1 MTRLSLLILAEYAP
15 LAHLLFILV
24 KFVSC
29 SQFGRGVQQFQFR
42 LWNLHLCQFAQDVCS
57 LDRSDKMTG
66 EWVVI
71 SSCVSNLLAVAKL
84 FLKSLVRDFPLI
96 LKLHTR
102 LVWNSNINVS
112 LTRTFFSLRSRT
124 VCSSFLCFF
133 VRGFLVDTGVTQAFF
148 FFALLAGR
156 TKALLS
162 STPFSLSTSDENK
175 VQRLFQGKVKQ
186 TTHSNCN
193 NLKAILR
200 SKNYCPIHEFLPCS
214 STTTSVFTS
223 SAGCWV
229 SLWCLPFQLC
239 FFLSFPILNAGL

>member
-96 LKLHTR
+96 LKLHTHV
-102 LVWNSNINVS
+102 LSEIATS
-112 LTRTFFSLRSRT
+112 MCHSPEL
-124 VCSSFLCFF
+124 SFLCAP
-133 VRGFLVDTGVTQAFF
+133 GPSA
-148 FFALLAGR
+148 A
-156 TKALLS
+156 LS
-162 STPFSLSTSDENK
+162 SASLSEAFWWTQVSP
-175 VQRLFQGKVKQ
+175 RLSSSLLCWLGGPKRCSHLHLLVCPHLMKTKSRDYFKAK
-186 TTHSNCN
+186 SNRQHI
-193 NLKAILR
+193 KTAI
-200 SKNYCPIHEFLPCS
+200 
-214 STTTSVFTS
+214 T
-223 SAGCWV
+223 
-229 SLWCLPFQLC
+229 
-239 FFLSFPILNAGL
+239 